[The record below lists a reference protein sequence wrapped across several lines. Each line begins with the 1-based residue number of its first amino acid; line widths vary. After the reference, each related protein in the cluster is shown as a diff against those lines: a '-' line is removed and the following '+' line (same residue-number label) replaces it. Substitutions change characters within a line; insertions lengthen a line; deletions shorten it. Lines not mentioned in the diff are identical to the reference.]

1 MTMEIIALPFP
12 VRPCIAT
19 IESMSCTHP
28 IAPFIANA
36 HARDQGVAAW
46 QEACAVW
53 PTLAPLKM
61 TYPGFSSWYWSKVV
75 PGILR
80 GTRAILRQGSLNA
93 PSGLAIV
100 KRDVTENKICTLWVS
115 EEGRGRGLGRELL
128 EEAIDWIGDDHPLFT
143 VSAQRYEEFQPLM
156 KRFRFNETQRLN
168 SLYRPGVVEHI
179 YNGQLS
185 AQLQS

>member
-1 MTMEIIALPFP
+1 
-12 VRPCIAT
+12 
-19 IESMSCTHP
+19 MSCPHP
-28 IAPFIANA
+28 IAPLLA
-36 HARDQGVAAW
+36 HTHACDQGVAAW

-53 PTLAPLKM
+53 PTLAPLKA
-61 TYPGFSSWYWSKVV
+61 TYPGFSNWYWSKVV

-93 PSGLAIV
+93 PLGLAIV
-100 KRDVTENKICTLWVS
+100 KRDSAENKICTLWVS
-115 EEGRGRGLGRELL
+115 EVGRGRGLGRELL

-143 VSAQRYEEFQPLM
+143 VPAHRYEEFQPLM
-156 KRFRFNETQRLN
+156 ERFRFQETQRLN

-179 YNGQLS
+179 YNGQIS